1 MNLKVTIDSLS
12 IEDNHILEKSQFEL
26 ASGDVV
32 AIVGPNGAGKS
43 TLLHAIA
50 GREDIDIQ
58 GSVKLDDTELLEED
72 ITDRAKA
79 GVFLSWQNPP
89 AIGGVSNFG
98 LMKEIIKED
107 ILQLLKSY
115 KSKLG
120 NYNFP
125 AGWEKRNFNE
135 GASGGERKKNELLQ
149 MSMIKPKLAMLDEID
164 SGLDVDGIKT
174 YVEEVQK
181 YASENDCI
189 IMFVGH
195 NLDVINKINPNKVL
209 YINNKTVMTE
219 TKEFLQTVKV
229 KGFNANNT

>member
-50 GREDIDIQ
+50 GREDIDVQ

>member
-1 MNLKVTIDSLS
+1 MTLKVSIESLS
-12 IEDNHILEKSQFEL
+12 IEENQILKNCNFEL
-26 ASGDVV
+26 HNGDVV

-50 GREDIDIQ
+50 GREDINIE
-58 GSVKLDDTELLEED
+58 GSVKLQDKELLDLD
-72 ITDRAKA
+72 ITGRAKE

-120 NYNFP
+120 NFNFP
-125 AGWEKRNFNE
+125 EGWEKRNFNE

-149 MSMIKPKLAMLDEID
+149 MSMIKPKLAMLDEVD

-174 YVEEVQK
+174 YVDEVHTFT
-181 YASENDCI
+181 SNNDSI
-189 IMFVGH
+189 MMFVGH
-195 NLDVINKINPNKVL
+195 NLDVINKIKPNKVL
-209 YINNKTVMTE
+209 YINNKTVTE
-219 TKEFLQTVKV
+219 QNVDFLQTVKV
-229 KGFNANNT
+229 KGFNANNS

>member
-1 MNLKVTIDSLS
+1 MNFKVTIDSLS
-12 IEDNHILEKSQFEL
+12 IEDNQILEKSQFEL
-26 ASGDVV
+26 TSGDVV

-50 GREDIDIQ
+50 GREDINIQ
-58 GSVKLDDTELLEED
+58 GTAELDGENLLDLD
-72 ITDRAKA
+72 ITERAQA
-79 GVFLSWQNPP
+79 GVFLSWQHPP

-107 ILQLLKSY
+107 IMQLLKSY
-115 KSKLG
+115 KSKLS
-120 NYNFP
+120 NFNFP

-149 MSMIKPKLAMLDEID
+149 MSMIKPKLAMLDEVD

-189 IMFVGH
+189 MMFVGH

-209 YINNKTVMTE
+209 YINKKTVT
-219 TKEFLQTVKV
+219 TKDIDFLQTVKA
-229 KGFNANNT
+229 KGFNENNT